1 MRKTF
6 TTTLMV
12 SAFVLAFSSLAM
24 ARSEGRGGHGGH
36 GGHGGSTPGTHGSIG
51 GSTPSAPANPGTPSA
66 SPGNSGT
73 EADTAWFDFGNR
85 KAMNPGF
92 CQRNPTDYYVRAALT
107 DCN

>member
-1 MRKTF
+1 MIKTL

-36 GGHGGSTPGTHGSIG
+36 GGHGGGSPASG
-51 GSTPSAPANPGTPSA
+51 PSAPSAPSGPAASA
-66 SPGNSGT
+66 SAPGSTGT
-73 EADTAWFDFGNR
+73 EADTAWFDSAGR
-85 KAMNPGF
+85 RTMNVGF
-92 CQRNPTDYYVRAALT
+92 CERNPTDYYVRAALT